1 MKGIITFAFLVIYWF
16 GFSQSEID
24 CTRFKTGSFE
34 IDNMDG
40 TISTIIRTKK
50 FQEEKSPNFIGKDK
64 VKWIDEC
71 SFQLIPLEIN
81 DKTGKIGSQI
91 LTVRIV
97 ETGEHHYVMKVTGL
111 GEGIEIHGKVY
122 EKGYLDYDEEE

>member
-1 MKGIITFAFLVIYWF
+1 MKTIITFAFWAIYWI
-16 GFSQSEID
+16 GFSQSEND
-24 CTRFKTGSFE
+24 CVRFKTGSFE

-91 LTVRIV
+91 LTMTIV
-97 ETGEHHYVMKVTGL
+97 ETGTHHYVVNVTGL
-111 GEGIEIHGKVY
+111 GEGIEIRSKVY
-122 EKGYLDYDEEE
+122 EKGYLNYDKK